1 MKRLSSF
8 LAGVVVGAVGL
19 YWVMTFHVVR
29 ANDGL
34 HVVRKVTC
42 GLSDAYVDIREFNS
56 ADWYRHTGLSLA
68 VVHGGKEHL
77 IGDSSLQGLRQTAH
91 RASNRSEF
99 GESRRAATQP
109 V

>member
-19 YWVMTFHVVR
+19 YGVMTFHVVH

-34 HVVRKVTC
+34 HLVRKVTC
-42 GLSDAYVDIREFNS
+42 GLSDAYVDIRSFS
-56 ADWYRHTGLSLA
+56 LADWHRHTGLSLA

-77 IGDSSLQGLRQTAH
+77 LGDSALLGLRQTAH
-91 RASNRSEF
+91 CTL
-99 GESRRAATQP
+99 ESLGIR
-109 V
+109 

>member
-19 YWVMTFHVVR
+19 YGVMTFHVVR

-42 GLSDAYVDIREFNS
+42 GFSDAYVDIRSFS
-56 ADWYRHTGLSLA
+56 PADWHRHTGLSLA
-68 VVHGGKEHL
+68 VVHGGKENL
-77 IGDSSLQGLRQTAH
+77 IGDSSLHGLRQTA
-91 RASNRSEF
+91 RSTL
-99 GESRRAATQP
+99 ESLGIR
-109 V
+109 